1 MQQWWKKIMDQLV
14 NYAVPFSVPF
24 GIDQRYLTLQ
34 IFDFVLCPVKD

>member
-24 GIDQRYLTLQ
+24 GIDQRYLQ
-34 IFDFVLCPVKD
+34 IFDFVHCPVKN